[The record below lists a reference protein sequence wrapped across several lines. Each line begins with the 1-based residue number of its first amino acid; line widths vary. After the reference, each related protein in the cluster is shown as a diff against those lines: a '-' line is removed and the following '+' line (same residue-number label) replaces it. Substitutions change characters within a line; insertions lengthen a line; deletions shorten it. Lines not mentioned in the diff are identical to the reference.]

1 MVAASLTASADG
13 YKDGIEYYKA
23 GQYDNAI
30 TLLQRNMDAPGTDK
44 ALSCYYLGASY
55 LAQGQKE
62 KAQEAFNKGIAAN
75 AECGYN
81 YVGLGQIDLL
91 NGNDKAAEENFKKA
105 QKYAKKNTE
114 VIVDIARAYY
124 NVDPAKFAKQIE
136 KMVAKAHK
144 DSKNQQPAIYMFEG
158 DRLAHNKQW
167 NDAATQYEQAI
178 YFDEDNP
185 EGYVKYANV
194 YFYVN
199 PQYAIQKLQELLQKN
214 PNSAL
219 AQRELA
225 EKFYTNDQW
234 TKAAEQYGKYIDNP
248 NHFPEDK
255 ARYAVL
261 LYAGGNYQKAITTCD
276 EVTAVEPNNF
286 QVQRVKIRSYNDLKN
301 YPQVVACSKTFF
313 ANPEFKGRY
322 NASDY
327 TVYADA
333 LMAQKD
339 TAAYAKVLQEGY
351 KEFPKNPSVLTALSD
366 YYDITGDYIKSA
378 DFAKQAVENTEKPD
392 YNTYFGATYAQLAAA
407 QELLN
412 KDPEQAKAFA
422 KTGVDLI
429 KKAIE
434 AYPSDLKAPSML
446 RRQTLLL
453 YYANGGKMD
462 EAAFKS
468 AQAMIERMEKDP
480 KYADPTNSGNRL
492 SDYRDAYGWMS
503 QYYKSIGD
511 DVAASEAAA
520 QSKKYADLKASAQ

>member
-286 QVQRVKIRSYNDLKN
+286 QVLRVKIRSYNDLKN
-301 YPQVVACSKTFF
+301 YPEVVACSKTFF

-511 DVAASEAAA
+511 DAAASEAAA